1 MSYKD
6 YVMDLLKKGLPISFS
21 SHTVSLRILDCV
33 WSVNNWT
40 GRPLSGSGNS
50 DVEGQAK
57 EWKSIWSIISPN
69 KMEIVLWRMAH
80 DCLPTGPAATPYFG
94 EG

>member
-1 MSYKD
+1 M
-6 YVMDLLKKGLPISFS
+6 L
-21 SHTVSLRILDCV
+21 
-33 WSVNNWT
+33 
-40 GRPLSGSGNS
+40 GSGNS